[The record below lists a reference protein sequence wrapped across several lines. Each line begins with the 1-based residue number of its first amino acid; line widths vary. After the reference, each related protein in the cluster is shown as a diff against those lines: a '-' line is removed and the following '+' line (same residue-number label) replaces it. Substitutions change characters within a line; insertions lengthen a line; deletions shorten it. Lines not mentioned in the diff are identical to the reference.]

1 MTNTQRLHNRD
12 ARIVALLNLGFE
24 LRVRR
29 TDSGDRVLGSL
40 FNITQILRHY
50 PTYKNRARYDD
61 FANVVCW
68 TNNNVAERINDYHID
83 CIRLDAE
90 DRWGVSFTSDKVW
103 SAVEIVAKEN
113 AYNPITDYFDS
124 IRGQWQKKKKRAH
137 KFLIDYLGAQDTK
150 INRAYSLRFLLS
162 VVARA
167 YATIDKPVKV
177 DTTLVLY
184 GGQGIGKS
192 TALETLCFSDALGS
206 AYFGDSEISM
216 DRYKEAV
223 QSIQGKLIYEIQEL
237 ARRSKSVE
245 VEKAFL
251 TRKIDDVRL
260 PYKRANE
267 KFPRRTVFVATTNKK
282 NVLHDAT
289 GSRRFWCVDLG
300 KKKID
305 IAKLKED
312 VSLIWSEVLY
322 YYDNKEQHYLT
333 DEEEKLR
340 QQSAQDF
347 TDPHPLT
354 DAVLDIAERLTAPIT
369 TARIIEELYKPKKV
383 SNAQNYFQNNIKQSH
398 SVKHLEKST
407 RQNQNIINDIL
418 QSNGYEYG
426 RKKCEELKKRVRGWW
441 PVCSEKVDGTSNGH

>member
-1 MTNTQRLHNRD
+1 MSNTQRLHNTQD
-12 ARIVALLNLGFE
+12 ARIVALQNLGFE
-24 LRVRR
+24 IRVRR

-40 FNITQILRHY
+40 FNITQLLRHY
-50 PTYKNRARYDD
+50 PLFRNRARYDE
-61 FANVVCW
+61 FAQMVFWENEQGI
-68 TNNNVAERINDYHID
+68 NDRISDYHID
-83 CIRLDAE
+83 SIRLECE
-90 DRWGVSFTSDKVW
+90 DRWGVAFTADKVW
-103 SAVEIVAKEN
+103 SAVELVAKEN
-113 AYNPITDYFDS
+113 AYNPILEYFDS
-124 IRGQWQKKKKRAH
+124 LRGKWNPQEDPRRAH
-137 KFLIDYLGAQDTK
+137 RFLIDYLGAKDTK
-150 INRAYSLRFLLS
+150 INQSYSARFLLS

-167 YATIDKPVKV
+167 HATIQTPVKV

-192 TALETLCFSDALGS
+192 TALEALCFSDALGS

-216 DRYKEAV
+216 DKYKEAV

-305 IAKLKED
+305 IKKLKKD
-312 VSLIWSEVLY
+312 LSLIWSEVLY
-322 YYDNKEQHYLT
+322 HYDQGVQHYLT
-333 DEEEKLR
+333 DEEEELR
-340 QQSAQDF
+340 QKSAQDF

-354 DAVLDIAERLTAPIT
+354 DAVLDIAERMTAPIT
-369 TARIIEELYKPKKV
+369 TARIIEELY
-383 SNAQNYFQNNIKQSH
+383 SNPDPTKYSN
-398 SVKHLEKST
+398 KHLEKST

-418 QSNGYEYG
+418 QSNGYEYA
-426 RKKCEELKKRVRGWW
+426 RKRMPYSDKRVRGWFPFGW
-441 PVCSEKVDGTSNGH
+441 NS

>member
-1 MTNTQRLHNRD
+1 MTNTQRLHNQD
-12 ARIVALLNLGFE
+12 ARIVALQNLGFE
-24 LRVRR
+24 IRVRR
-29 TDSGDRVLGSL
+29 TDSGDRVLASL
-40 FNITQILRHY
+40 FNITQLLRHY
-50 PTYKNRARYDD
+50 PLFQGRARYDD
-61 FANVVCW
+61 FAQLVFWENDQEV
-68 TNNNVAERINDYHID
+68 NERISDYHID
-83 CIRLDAE
+83 SIRLECE
-90 DRWGVSFTSDKVW
+90 DRWGVAFTADKVW
-103 SAVEIVAKEN
+103 SAVELVAKEN
-113 AYNPITDYFDS
+113 RFNPILDHFEFL
-124 IRGQWQKKKKRAH
+124 RGQWDPKKHPRRAH
-137 KFLIDYLGAQDTK
+137 RFLIDYLGAEDTK
-150 INRAYSLRFLLS
+150 INQSYSARFLLS

-167 YATIDKPVKV
+167 HATIQNPVKV

-192 TALETLCFSDALGS
+192 TALEALCFSDALGS
-206 AYFGDSEISM
+206 AYFGDSELSM
-216 DRYKEAV
+216 DKYKEAV

-305 IAKLKED
+305 IAKLKKD
-312 VSLIWSEVLY
+312 LSLIWSEVLY
-322 YYDNKEQHYLT
+322 HYDNEVQHYLT
-333 DEEEKLR
+333 DEEEEMR

-354 DAVLDIAERLTAPIT
+354 DAVLDIAERLKAPIT
-369 TARIIEELYKPKKV
+369 TARIIEELY
-383 SNAQNYFQNNIKQSH
+383 SNPDPTKESN
-398 SVKHLEKST
+398 KHLEKST

-418 QSNGYEYG
+418 QSNGYEYA
-426 RKKCEELKKRVRGWW
+426 RKKMPYSEKRVRGWFPFGW
-441 PVCSEKVDGTSNGH
+441 NG

>member
-1 MTNTQRLHNRD
+1 MTNTQRLHNQD
-12 ARIVALLNLGFE
+12 ARIVALQNLGFE
-24 LRVRR
+24 IRVRR

-40 FNITQILRHY
+40 FNVTQLLRHY
-50 PTYKNRARYDD
+50 PSFRERAQYDD
-61 FANVVCW
+61 FAQLVMWRNEHNQVE
-68 TNNNVAERINDYHID
+68 TVADYHID
-83 CIRLDAE
+83 MIRLECE
-90 DRWGVSFTSDKVW
+90 DRWGVAFTADKVW
-103 SAVEIVAKEN
+103 SAVELVAKEN
-113 AYNPITDYFDS
+113 RVNPILEHFEN
-124 IRGQWQKKKKRAH
+124 IRYKWRKGDKERAH
-137 KFLIDYLGAQDTK
+137 RFLIDYMGAEDTP

-167 YATIDKPVKV
+167 HATVYRPVKV

-192 TALETLCFSDALGS
+192 TALEALCFFLVFGS
-206 AYFGDSEISM
+206 RYFGDSEINM
-216 DRYKEAV
+216 DKYKEAV

-260 PYKRANE
+260 PYKRSNE

-300 KKKID
+300 KQKID
-305 IAKLKED
+305 IKKIRDDAD
-312 VSLIWSEVLY
+312 LIWSEVLH
-322 YYDNKEQHYLT
+322 YYDNEEQHYLT

-340 QQSAQDF
+340 MLSAQDF

-354 DAVLDIAERLTAPIT
+354 DAVLEIAERLPSPVT
-369 TARIIEELYKPKKV
+369 TAEIIADMYSSPDLTKET
-383 SNAQNYFQNNIKQSH
+383 N
-398 SVKHLEKST
+398 KHLEKST

-418 QSNGYEYG
+418 LSHGYVYG
-426 RKKCEELKKRVRGWW
+426 RKKVQHSSRRARGWW
-441 PVCSEKVDGTSNGH
+441 CSE

>member
-1 MTNTQRLHNRD
+1 MSNTQRLHSTQD
-12 ARIVALLNLGFE
+12 ARIVALQNLGFE
-24 LRVRR
+24 IRIRR
-29 TDSGDRVLGSL
+29 TDSGDKILAVL
-40 FNITQILRHY
+40 FNITQLLRHY
-50 PTYKNRARYDD
+50 PLFQNRARYDQ
-61 FANVVCW
+61 FAQVVMW
-68 TNNNVAERINDYHID
+68 ENEQGIKERISDYHID
-83 CIRLDAE
+83 TIRLECE
-90 DRWGVSFTSDKVW
+90 DRWGVAFSADKVW
-103 SAVEIVAKEN
+103 SAVELVAKEN
-113 AYNPITDYFDS
+113 AYNPILKHFES
-124 IRGQWQKKKKRAH
+124 LRGKWKGKKKRAER
-137 KFLIDYLGAQDTK
+137 FLIDYLGAADTE

-192 TALETLCFSDALGS
+192 TALEALCFSDTFGS
-206 AYFGDSEISM
+206 IYFGDSELSM
-216 DRYKEAV
+216 DKYKEAV

-267 KFPRRTVFVATTNKK
+267 KFARRTVFVATTNKK

-305 IAKLKED
+305 ITKLKKD
-312 VSLIWSEVLY
+312 LSLIWSEVLY
-322 YYDNKEQHYLT
+322 YYDKKEQHYLT
-333 DEEEKLR
+333 DKEEKLR
-340 QQSAQDF
+340 EQSAQDF

-354 DAVLDIAERLTAPIT
+354 GAVLEIAERLHPPIT
-369 TARIIEELYKPKKV
+369 TARIIEELY
-383 SNAQNYFQNNIKQSH
+383 SNPDPTKDSM
-398 SVKHLEKST
+398 KHLDKST

-426 RKKCEELKKRVRGWW
+426 RKKAKMSDRRVRGWW
-441 PVCSEKVDGTSNGH
+441 PL